1 MDALKRALSGA
12 LIFCKSPRQ
21 AFVKPSIK
29 PSVKPSFSIGALS
42 YFLNLGSAF
51 VNSYGALSERFR
63 GAFRGLSKRFQSAFG
78 DFRERLRE
86 HFRER
91 FTRTKLLKCK
101 RSKRS

>member
-1 MDALKRALSGA
+1 MGALKRALSGA

-21 AFVKPSIK
+21 ALVK

-63 GAFRGLSKRFQSAFG
+63 SAFG
-78 DFRERLRE
+78 ALS
-86 HFRER
+86 ER
-91 FTRTKLLKCK
+91 FQRAFGALSGL
-101 RSKRS
+101 